1 MTPIENFRAVLA
13 EFETNNVT
21 AMEGFIQI
29 TFAEAENLKL
39 LWSKLDGDQAAAA
52 KQLCKERGIDVSKW
66 V

>member
-1 MTPIENFRAVLA
+1 MTPLENFRFTLA
-13 EFETNNVT
+13 QFETNNVT

-39 LWSKLDGDQAAAA
+39 LWAKLEGDQRVTA